1 MDEYL
6 EIRLD
11 VFEHV
16 SQRARVM
23 KSLKVGELI
32 GEVLKEFD
40 DVPSESPER
49 FALYLKGNKRPLAKE
64 HTLIQADIQ
73 PQDELVFEYLRQ
85 GQDIREMLDPHQYAF
100 LRDEETGRLYGI
112 EWTPAIIGRP
122 TNEAEHNIM
131 LAVNLQVHPQG
142 MTVSRKH
149 AQIVFEDGNY
159 YLETLTDSNPT
170 TLNNKILA
178 VDAMAKI
185 HHNDVILFG
194 KKVHM
199 TFLLQSSISQKVMPQ
214 PGVVKSAPA
223 RAEPASAPRPVVVAP
238 QQPAAAN
245 ETRIG
250 DLVVPHLR
258 LFIEKATATAG
269 QHLELSEFPAVIG
282 RAHPLLSVEKEVSRN
297 HLEVRYEAGQNTFFV
312 VDLNSGNGS
321 TLNGNRMVAG
331 VPYAFQP
338 GMRLELGPKL
348 VLLFQG

>member
-1 MDEYL
+1 MDEYI

-16 SQRARVM
+16 GQRARVM
-23 KSLKVGELI
+23 KSLKVDELI
-32 GEVLKEFD
+32 DEVLKEFD

-73 PQDELVFEYLRQ
+73 PQDELVFEYVR
-85 GQDIREMLDPHQYAF
+85 QDIREMLEPQQYAF

-131 LAVNLQVHPQG
+131 LAVNLLVHPQG

-149 AQIVFEDGNY
+149 AQILFEDGRY
-159 YLETLTDSNPT
+159 FLETLTDNNLTISNKKVIP
-170 TLNNKILA
+170 LGQRA
-178 VDAMAKI
+178 EI
-185 HHNDVILFG
+185 HHNDMLFFG
-194 KKVHM
+194 KRVKM
-199 TFLLQSSISQKVMPQ
+199 TFLLQSAISQKVTPQ
-214 PGVVKSAPA
+214 PGSLKPAPE
-223 RAEPASAPRPVVVAP
+223 RGDPPSTPRPVVIA
-238 QQPAAAN
+238 QPAAN

-250 DLVVPHLR
+250 FAPSLH

-269 QHLELSEFPAVIG
+269 QHIDLNEYPAVIG
-282 RAHPLLSVEKEVSRN
+282 RSHPLLNVEKEVSRN
-297 HLEVRYEAGQNTFFV
+297 HLEVRFDPVQNAFFV

-321 TLNGNRMVAG
+321 VLNGNRMTPG
-331 VPYAFQP
+331 TPYAFQP
-338 GMRLELGPKL
+338 EMRLELGPKVVL
-348 VLLFQG
+348 VFQG

>member
-1 MDEYL
+1 MDEYI

-16 SQRARVM
+16 GQRARVM

-32 GEVLKEFD
+32 DEVLKEFD

-73 PQDELVFEYLRQ
+73 PQDELVFEYVR
-85 GQDIREMLDPHQYAF
+85 QDIREMLEPQQYAF

-149 AQIVFEDGNY
+149 AQIVLVDGNY
-159 YLETLTDSNPT
+159 YLEILTDSNPT
-170 TLNNKILA
+170 TLNNKILS
-178 VDAMAKI
+178 VQTMAKI
-185 HHNDVILFG
+185 HHDDVILFG
-194 KKVHM
+194 KKVKM
-199 TFLLQSSISQKVMPQ
+199 TFLQQSAILQKVTPH
-214 PGVVKSAPA
+214 PGSVKPVRA
-223 RAEPASAPRPVVVAP
+223 RVEPVSTPRPAVIASP
-238 QQPAAAN
+238 PAAAN

-250 DLVVPHLR
+250 LVVPSLH

-269 QHLELSEFPAVIG
+269 QRIELSEYPAVIG
-282 RAHPLLSVEKEVSRN
+282 RGHPLLSVEKEVSRN
-297 HLEVRYEAGQNTFFV
+297 HLEVRYDPAQDAFFV
-312 VDLNSGNGS
+312 VDLSSGNGS
-321 TLNGNRMVAG
+321 VLNGNRMTPG
-331 VPYAFQP
+331 TPYIFKP
-338 GMRLELGPKL
+338 EMRLELGPKVVL
-348 VLLFQG
+348 VCQG